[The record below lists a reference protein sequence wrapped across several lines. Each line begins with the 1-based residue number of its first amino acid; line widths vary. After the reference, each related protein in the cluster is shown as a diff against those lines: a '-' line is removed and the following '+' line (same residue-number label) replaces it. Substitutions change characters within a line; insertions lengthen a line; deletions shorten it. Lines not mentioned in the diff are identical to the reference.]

1 MGPGGFFEFG
11 IVLQLIGF
19 LELEEAGWPSERTAK
34 VR

>member
-1 MGPGGFFEFG
+1 MGQGGFFEFG
-11 IVLQLIGF
+11 IGLELIDF